1 MRKIYISR
9 NHLNILAIVALSIG
23 LSIVGLQISSVFSLV
38 IVWRFIKS
46 PILFIM
52 NTLPITL
59 FMLFVFFITSRLWA
73 SFFFGGTP
81 FLIFHFINRFKIRLR
96 HEPFVPADI
105 YLGNESTKVINL
117 SQLPFNASLYTL
129 IALFVLFSLFLFFR
143 IKSRPMKLLSRGLG
157 VILTVLLSVF
167 LYNTVYSN
175 TSFYNKFKIYGSQYS
190 QVDVVN
196 SRGFIYSFLIKTH
209 TFDLPVPEEYSI
221 PDCENILS
229 KYNVKTEENIKFP
242 HIIAIMSEAFWDIDK
257 VEQIEFNSG
266 YHPLENFNK
275 IANDSYYGK
284 IVTNIFAGGTAD
296 TEFSFLTGHTKTI
309 LNDMANP
316 YINFIR
322 KNTYALPWIL
332 ESKGYK
338 TTGFHPGFPWFYNRY
353 NVYDYLGF
361 QNVFFIDDMD
371 IDREKVYYVSDMDA
385 FNFLLEDFNNHLNY
399 YPDNP
404 YFNFTVTIENHG
416 PYPNYDMENIE
427 IIKKESI
434 DSEYYHLVNNYTN
447 GLMNCDKALGY
458 LVQQLEQMDE
468 PIVLLYFSDHL
479 PLLGENFSG
488 YQAINYDIGTSGDL
502 EAYLNTYETP
512 YFIWSNNSAK
522 DLLGEQGKT
531 PLVGEAPYISTH
543 YLVLELFDYIGLE
556 DTEYFQYLREIREE
570 FPVITSRFYKLQND
584 TFTEELNQNQTEKIN
599 EYKLLQ
605 YYMLF
610 DKKIQYS
617 H

>member
-427 IIKKESI
+427 IIKKESV